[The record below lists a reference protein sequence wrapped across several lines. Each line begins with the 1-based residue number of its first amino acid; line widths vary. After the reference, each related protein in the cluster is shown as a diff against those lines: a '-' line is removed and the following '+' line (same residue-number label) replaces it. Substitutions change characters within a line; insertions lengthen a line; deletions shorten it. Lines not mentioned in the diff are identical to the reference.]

1 MQLKLVEP
9 YFVMLCEK
17 NLPVPNLRFGLVGRG
32 VVLGFPVR
40 VFICNIRLVL
50 VRLVAEAPFHRLRF
64 SPRSRTCCSILLGDW

>member
-1 MQLKLVEP
+1 MQLKLVDP

-17 NLPVPNLRFGLVGRG
+17 NLPVPNLRFGLI

-50 VRLVAEAPFHRLRF
+50 VRLVADAPFYRLRF
-64 SPRSRTCCSILLGDW
+64 SPRGRTCCSIPLRDW